1 MVGFNRRFAP
11 MAVALKQH
19 FADVHPLHM
28 TYRVNAGTIPAEH
41 WLSDPAEGGRIV
53 GEGCHFLD
61 FFAFLTDAAPI
72 SVERYAVDRSS
83 PDDVQ
88 LTVQYD
94 DGSVGHLIYTTTG
107 AKVTSKE
114 RVEVFGGGRS
124 GLLDDFRALQLDTG
138 SKRVVNQKSWFS
150 QDKGHAAEL
159 AAFVASVRSGSA
171 MPISLECLLATTEA
185 SLIASG
191 VTPPPGD

>member
-1 MVGFNRRFAP
+1 
-11 MAVALKQH
+11 
-19 FADVHPLHM
+19 M
-28 TYRVNAGTIPAEH
+28 TYRVNAGTIRRSTGSVTRRKGAE
-41 WLSDPAEGGRIV
+41 SSGRGV
-53 GEGCHFLD
+53 TFS
-61 FFAFLTDAAPI
+61 TSSRSSPDAAPI
-72 SVERYAVDRSS
+72 SVERYPVDRSS

-159 AAFVASVRSGSA
+159 VAFVDSVRGGSA
-171 MPISLECLLATTEA
+171 MPIPLECLLATTEA
-185 SLIASG
+185 SLLAAGVSPKVAGLSESSG
-191 VTPPPGD
+191 PT